1 MQARGVVSCCINV
14 AWKCCLETCCWLDC
28 ALNVLIQH
36 ARWTAIRLCISLALP
51 CSPQILRDKQA
62 AALAAQTAARA
73 AMQHLH
79 SFVGELNAQHGL
91 MMKAAQEQQQQQQP
105 AGLASQLTAGRVSS
119 LMHLD
124 LLAASLQQQQQ
135 LQEQEQ
141 ELDPEQQ
148 HAIAQQEQGDGLA
161 GLAAAAA
168 AAAQPDQLEQHV
180 ATIEPVDACAAE
192 QDQPTIQG
200 GVMDGQ
206 GVAATTTAAAA
217 GDVDASGAAVDAS
230 GAAAG
235 VDAVAGPFEA
245 CHDVGAQQSPSP
257 NAQQLSQLSIPL
269 APSTVVLP
277 EVAAAAGV
285 PTPEELEVQAAQ
297 LLGSFQELAAIA
309 GLSNVTGAD
318 NNGVAMA
325 ASPAIL

>member
-1 MQARGVVSCCINV
+1 
-14 AWKCCLETCCWLDC
+14 
-28 ALNVLIQH
+28 
-36 ARWTAIRLCISLALP
+36 
-51 CSPQILRDKQA
+51 
-62 AALAAQTAARA
+62 
-73 AMQHLH
+73 MQHLH

-91 MMKAAQEQQQQQQP
+91 MMKAAQEQQQQP
-105 AGLASQLTAGRVSS
+105 AGLASQLTAGRVGS

-124 LLAASLQQQQQ
+124 LLAASLQQQQHQ
-135 LQEQEQ
+135 PLQEQEQ

-148 HAIAQQEQGDGLA
+148 HAIAQQDQGDGLA

-168 AAAQPDQLEQHV
+168 AAAQPDQLEQHI
-180 ATIEPVDACAAE
+180 AKIEPIDACAAE

-206 GVAATTTAAAA
+206 GVVAGVIAAATTAAAA
-217 GDVDASGAAVDAS
+217 DVDAGAAVDAS

-235 VDAVAGPFEA
+235 VAAVAGPSEA
-245 CHDVGAQQSPSP
+245 FHDVGAQQIPSP
-257 NAQQLSQLSIPL
+257 AAQQLSQLSIPL

-277 EVAAAAGV
+277 EAAAAAGV

-318 NNGVAMA
+318 NNGVATA
-325 ASPAIL
+325 ASPAFL